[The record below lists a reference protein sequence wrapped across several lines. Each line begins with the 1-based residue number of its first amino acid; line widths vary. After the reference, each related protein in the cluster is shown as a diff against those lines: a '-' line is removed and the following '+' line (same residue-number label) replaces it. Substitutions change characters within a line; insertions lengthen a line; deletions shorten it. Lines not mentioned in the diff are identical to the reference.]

1 MVIAKGQPMLAQDI
15 IDLKNSLQGNINTLS
30 ASVSAMS
37 FFPKGT
43 ILMYDGTSW
52 TDNVTLKGWYKCE
65 GQTVDGYGTL
75 PNLKNRFVIGYD
87 ASTPARTTGG
97 SNTIEKTIDIATAN
111 LPAHSHSL
119 KNEDISITGGSHGHT
134 LKNEDISITGGSHGH
149 SFKNESIATD
159 NNSAGHTHTFT
170 TGDPNKTLTAHF
182 GLDDL
187 VAGIASGDMLTIGS
201 NWDYDAI
208 SSASG
213 NGKKITIDATH
224 KHTGTTDGISA
235 NHTHSFNL
243 NGKSTNDNTSH
254 SHTLNLNGKST
265 NDSTTHTHTLNL
277 NGKSTNTTGS
287 GTGIALSFD
296 NRPQYYA
303 LIYIIKVTAAG
314 A

>member
-1 MVIAKGQPMLAQDI
+1 MLASDV
-15 IDLKNSLQGNINTLS
+15 LNL
-30 ASVSAMS
+30 A

-52 TDNVTLKGWYKCE
+52 TDNSTLKGWYKCE
-65 GQTVDGYGTL
+65 GQTVDGYGVL
-75 PNLKNRFVIGYD
+75 PNLKNSFVIGYD
-87 ASTPARTTGG
+87 ATNTPARTGG
-97 SNTIEKTIDIATAN
+97 NNTIAKTIDIATVN

-134 LKNEDISITGGSHGH
+134 LKNENISITGGLHAH
-149 SFKNESIATD
+149 SFKNENITSGGGAHSHGFTTGKADPTKAGISELTGYLSAGHENPVITNQSATGVFSFEGSSSYLGLNGGD
-159 NNSAGHTHTFT
+159 NDNQRSYLDARHTHSGTTGNESTTGHTHT
-170 TGDPNKTLTAHF
+170 
-182 GLDDL
+182 
-187 VAGIASGDMLTIGS
+187 V
-201 NWDYDAI
+201 
-208 SSASG
+208 
-213 NGKKITIDATH
+213 
-224 KHTGTTDGISA
+224 
-235 NHTHSFNL
+235 NL

-314 A
+314 V